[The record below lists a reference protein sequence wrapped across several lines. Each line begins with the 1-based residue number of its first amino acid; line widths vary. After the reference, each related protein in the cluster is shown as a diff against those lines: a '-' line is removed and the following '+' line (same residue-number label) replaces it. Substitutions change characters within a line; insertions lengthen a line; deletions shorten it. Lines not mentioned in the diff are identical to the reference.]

1 MKKFKELGLSE
12 ETLNVL
18 KKMEIVEPTEIQSK
32 AIPLAL
38 EGRDIVAASST
49 GSGKTLAF
57 ASAIVEKI
65 IPNGKVQS
73 IILTPTRELAEQVT
87 DSIRMFAGNRLKIFA
102 VYGGVPFEGQVKSLR
117 RADVVIGTPG
127 RILDHLA
134 RYTLKLSDIKILVLD
149 EFDRMLD
156 MGFHRDV
163 DKIIGEIPE
172 DRQTLL
178 FSATTSGVEHLLDR
192 YTKDAIEINAKA
204 YVDHSKL
211 KQVYYDTPSN
221 IKFPLLL
228 QLLKDEA
235 KANSGLVIV
244 FCSTR
249 RNVDFV
255 AENLKLNGLNAQAIH
270 GGLEQK
276 KRIRVLKEFND
287 KETGILVCTDVA
299 ARGLDIK
306 GVSHVYNYDLPK
318 AVDDYVHR
326 IGRTARAG
334 EKGIAIN
341 ILCPRDYDIFSDIL
355 DRNKFDVEEVEL
367 PFVERAKMD
376 KDAGNSR
383 SHRSPSRSRDP
394 SRGRNNSPSRNSS
407 SRGSSNR
414 NSSRK
419 SSRTS
424 GSRRGRR

>member
-18 KKMEIVEPTEIQSK
+18 KKMDIVEPTEIQSK

-57 ASAIVEKI
+57 SSAIVEKI
-65 IPNGKVQS
+65 IPNGRVQA
-73 IILTPTRELAEQVT
+73 IVLTPTRELAEQVT
-87 DSIRMFAGNRLKIFA
+87 DSIRMFAGSRLKIFA

-117 RADVVIGTPG
+117 RADVVVGTPG
-127 RILDHLA
+127 RVLDHLA
-134 RYTLKLSDIKILVLD
+134 RYTLKLEDIKILVLD

-172 DRQTLL
+172 ERQTLL
-178 FSATTSGVEHLLDR
+178 FSATTSGVEHLLGK
-192 YTKDAIEINAKA
+192 YTKDSVEINAKVF
-204 YVDHSKL
+204 VDHSKL

-228 QLLKDEA
+228 QLLKDEE
-235 KANSGLVIV
+235 KEKSGLVIV

-255 AENLKLNGLNAQAIH
+255 AENLKLNGINAQAIH

-276 KRIRVLKEFND
+276 KRIRVLKEFNE
-287 KETGILVCTDVA
+287 KETGVLVCTDVA

-318 AVDDYVHR
+318 VVDDYVHR

-355 DRNKFDVEEVEL
+355 NRKKFDVEEMEL
-367 PFVERAKMD
+367 PFVGRARMD
-376 KDAGNSR
+376 KEAGNSR
-383 SHRSPSRSRDP
+383 RRSPSRGRDP
-394 SRGRNNSPSRNSS
+394 SRGRNRNT
-407 SRGSSNR
+407 RGSSRESSGR
-414 NSSRK
+414 NSSRRN
-419 SSRTS
+419 SRTS